1 MFNQGDG
8 ALPVGLLTRMS
19 PLSRSVWILIAVI
32 SSACLHSRVFQ
43 HTRCTLYFIGGKI
56 IHSRPETLPGTVA
69 VSCTIVFH
77 FPMQPA
83 PALVSLVGAF
93 SLSFPRFDHLLKVGV
108 LVCGYC
114 ETAGFSSFFN
124 FEGSHH
130 LGDMII
136 PFYLL

>member
-1 MFNQGDG
+1 MQ
-8 ALPVGLLTRMS
+8 
-19 PLSRSVWILIAVI
+19 
-32 SSACLHSRVFQ
+32 
-43 HTRCTLYFIGGKI
+43 YYYY
-56 IHSRPETLPGTVA
+56 
-69 VSCTIVFH
+69 

-93 SLSFPRFDHLLKVGV
+93 SLSFPRFDHILTVGV
-108 LVCGYC
+108 LVCEYC

-124 FEGSHH
+124 YEGSHH